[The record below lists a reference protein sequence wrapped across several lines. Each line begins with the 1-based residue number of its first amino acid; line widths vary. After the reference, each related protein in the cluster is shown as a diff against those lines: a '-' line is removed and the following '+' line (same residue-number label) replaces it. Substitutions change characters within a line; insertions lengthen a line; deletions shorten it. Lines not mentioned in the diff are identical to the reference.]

1 MPLYIPNILFED
13 CWGSMGNISFYHRDG
28 KCYWKTKPKTVFPGT
43 SAQLANAAIH
53 KRAIKSWKDL
63 NHDEQL
69 EWSAIA
75 RKVPS
80 KRLPYD
86 TETYISGYNL
96 FVSAYHGFAQ
106 LGDEHT
112 PHPKPYKPFP
122 QFSITFLS
130 AIQIEED
137 LLLSFNTLIPELTPH
152 VMPDLI
158 GHLTADDPHVIPSLT
173 GHLRPVLKLHLT
185 HPSGGI
191 RPGLMRSFL
200 SMCSDDT
207 SRRIFI
213 HIPNYK
219 TLWKL
224 DTPVIADPNHTDI
237 PGTYPTVIAGLTG
250 NLPQYQAH
258 IRYFLIDSETG
269 YRSREQHISVRF
281 EV

>member
-1 MPLYIPNILFED
+1 MNDMPLYIPNILFED

-28 KCYWKTKPKTVFPGT
+28 KCYWKTKPTTIFQGT
-43 SAQLANAAIH
+43 SAQLTNAAIH
-53 KRAIKSWKDL
+53 KRAIRSWKSL
-63 NHDEQL
+63 EHDEQL

-75 RKVPS
+75 RQVPS

-86 TETYISGYNL
+86 TNTYISGYNL

-112 PHPKPYKPFP
+112 PQPKPYKPFP
-122 QFSITFLS
+122 QFSITIHS

-137 LLLSFNTLIPELTPH
+137 LLLSFNI
-152 VMPDLI
+152 
-158 GHLTADDPHVIPSLT
+158 VIPGLT
-173 GHLRPVLKLHLT
+173 GNLHPVLKLHLT

-200 SMCSDDT
+200 SMPTESPD
-207 SRRIFI
+207 RILVL
-213 HIPNYK
+213 IPDYK
-219 TLWKL
+219 NTWHL
-224 DTPVIADPNHTDI
+224 DFTEF
-237 PGTYPTVIAGLTG
+237 
-250 NLPQYQAH
+250 QAH

-269 YRSREQHISVRF
+269 YRSREQQISMRF